1 MSLSIY
7 PRLELV
13 GEFRI
18 EEKIAFYRTQ
28 IISCLYQSDVERTNR
43 IVLASLNSPDESQ
56 VKIAALAGHNKG
68 VEELV
73 DVNSRVLL
81 IAMGPNS
88 LQVARLLGEGPIV
101 PFNIKRLTYEKGADD
116 SSSAEQVVEQLPVA
130 SGFAKLWSNDDYDC
144 EFIQTIFTKKYED
157 E

>member
-1 MSLSIY
+1 MKMGMVL
-7 PRLELV
+7 
-13 GEFRI
+13 
-18 EEKIAFYRTQ
+18 
-28 IISCLYQSDVERTNR
+28 
-43 IVLASLNSPDESQ
+43 IVLD
-56 VKIAALAGHNKG
+56 NKG